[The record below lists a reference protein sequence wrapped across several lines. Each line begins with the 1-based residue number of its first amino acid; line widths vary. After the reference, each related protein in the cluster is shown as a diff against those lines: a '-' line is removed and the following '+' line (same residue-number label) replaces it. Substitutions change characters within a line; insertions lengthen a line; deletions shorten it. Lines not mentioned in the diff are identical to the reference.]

1 MEPKGLNNIQPE
13 KKFID
18 VEQVFASKNP
28 SLLKVIPKFF
38 ISYLK
43 RIVHQK
49 EINAFLAEKGHLKG
63 VDFCRS
69 VLDDLFGAKYSA
81 IGLEK
86 LPSQGRFIFASNHP
100 LGGLDGIALI
110 VAVSE
115 KYPNIKFPVNDILLN
130 LKPLQE
136 IFVPI
141 NKHGGHSKTAAR
153 LIEEAYESDA
163 QILMFPAG
171 LVSRKQKGVI
181 RDLEWKNNFVRK
193 AVKHQRDIVPVH
205 ITGHN
210 SNFFYR
216 LANLRKFLGIKA
228 NIEMLYLP
236 DEMFK
241 QFNQNLTIRFG
252 TPIPWQ
258 EIKDTGKPD
267 EWARKIKEK
276 CYQLAEID

>member
-1 MEPKGLNNIQPE
+1 MGPKGFNDVKTE

-28 SLLKVIPKFF
+28 SLLKIIPKF
-38 ISYLK
+38 IINYLK
-43 RIVHQK
+43 RIVHQN
-49 EINAFLAEKGHLKG
+49 EINDFLSEKGHLKG
-63 VDFCRS
+63 VEFARS
-69 VLDDLFGAKYSA
+69 ILDDLFGAGYTA
-81 IGLEK
+81 VGLDN
-86 LPSQGRFIFASNHP
+86 LPDEGRFLFASNHP

-110 VAVSE
+110 AAVSE
-115 KYPNIKFPVNDILLN
+115 KFPEIKFPVNDILLN
-130 LKPLQE
+130 LKPLDN

-141 NKHGGHSKTAAR
+141 NKHGGHSKSAVK
-153 LIEEAYESDA
+153 LIEEAYLSDA
-163 QILMFPAG
+163 QVLMFPAG
-171 LVSRKQKGVI
+171 LVSRKQKGII

-205 ITGHN
+205 ITGRN

-241 QFNQNLTIRFG
+241 QFNQKLTIRFG
-252 TPIPWQ
+252 TPISWQ
-258 EIKDTGKPD
+258 LIKESGNPETWAQKIKD
-267 EWARKIKEK
+267 K
-276 CYQLAEID
+276 CYELAKID